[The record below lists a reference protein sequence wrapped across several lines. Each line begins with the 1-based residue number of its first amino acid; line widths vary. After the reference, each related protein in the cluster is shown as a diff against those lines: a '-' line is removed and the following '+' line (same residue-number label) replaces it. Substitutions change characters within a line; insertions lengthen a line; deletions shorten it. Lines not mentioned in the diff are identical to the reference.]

1 MKQIELGTILH
12 MEKGKKPKLQS
23 KDAIKGY
30 LPYVDIKA
38 FEQGIIDNYASTEKV
53 LLCEDGDLLIVG
65 DGSRSGLTG
74 RAIKGIVGSTLY
86 KIYADGMTT
95 DYLRYFIESKY
106 LLLNTQKKGT
116 GTPHLNANILKK
128 SKLIVPSIE
137 EQERIVAKI
146 EELFSDL
153 DNAVE
158 TLNATKAQLEVYRR
172 AVLKESFFG
181 DYPEKTLGEISKT
194 ISGYA
199 FKSSKYTPDG
209 KYTVIKIGNVKDRHF
224 DFSRDHTLTNE
235 VNETI
240 LEKYLMRKGDCLITL
255 TGSRGKRDYGFVTM
269 IDKETNFLLNQ
280 RVAALRFDEEYA
292 IPEFYQYYLSSSDY
306 REKFFSYETG
316 NVGQGNVGVKALTEP
331 LVICPPK
338 EEQKTII
345 TKIESRLSM
354 CEQIENTV
362 TSALVQASAMRQSIL
377 KQAFEGRL
385 L

>member
-181 DYPEKTLGEISKT
+181 DYPKKTLGEISKT

>member
-158 TLNATKAQLEVYRR
+158 TLNATKTQLEVYRQ
-172 AVLKESFFG
+172 AVLSDMLCKNTTNSTLEECLISLQNGIAKRSGTYGTPVKVLRLSNITNDSVIADSEMRSINLTTTEQQKYLLDEEDGIFVRVNGSTNRVGRLILINKDKEYAYCDHLIRCKFDTGVVIPKFIKLCLDTQHSRNYMMNNLVSSAG
-181 DYPEKTLGEISKT
+181 QNT
-194 ISGYA
+194 ISQ
-199 FKSSKYTPDG
+199 TTIRNLPLWIPD
-209 KYTVIKIGNVKDRHF
+209 
-224 DFSRDHTLTNE
+224 
-235 VNETI
+235 
-240 LEKYLMRKGDCLITL
+240 LI
-255 TGSRGKRDYGFVTM
+255 DQEQIV
-269 IDKETNFLLNQ
+269 
-280 RVAALRFDEEYA
+280 
-292 IPEFYQYYLSSSDY
+292 
-306 REKFFSYETG
+306 YE
-316 NVGQGNVGVKALTEP
+316 
-331 LVICPPK
+331 
-338 EEQKTII
+338 
-345 TKIESRLSM
+345 IESRLSVY
-354 CEQIENTV
+354 ESIEKTIINT
-362 TSALVQASAMRQSIL
+362 LQQATAMRQSIL

>member
-1 MKQIELGTILH
+1 

-181 DYPEKTLGEISKT
+181 DYPKKTLGEISKT